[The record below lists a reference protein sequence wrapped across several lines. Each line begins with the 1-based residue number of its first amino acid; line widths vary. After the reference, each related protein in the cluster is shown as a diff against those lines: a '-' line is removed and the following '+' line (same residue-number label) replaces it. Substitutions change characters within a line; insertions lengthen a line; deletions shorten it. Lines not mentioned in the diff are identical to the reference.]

1 MEPSI
6 SFNYDV
12 EGNIMRNSLPL
23 IAAFFAANLVAQP
36 ALAED
41 PKSPTEGFDI
51 HVVAPH
57 RHEDGTVHGP
67 PITTTASRSNRRSC
81 SA

>member
-1 MEPSI
+1 
-6 SFNYDV
+6 
-12 EGNIMRNSLPL
+12 MRTSLPL
-23 IAAFFAANLVAQP
+23 IAALGAANLVAQP

-41 PKSPTEGFDI
+41 PKSPAEGFDI
-51 HVVAPH
+51 HVVAPIAT
-57 RHEDGTVHGP
+57 RTARCTA